1 MLRIIHLSDL
11 HINKSQLDNFEAYCI
26 PALIKDLTDYNSKDK
41 IDLIVFSGDIIDKGG
56 SEFDS
61 LTDGLNYFKHSL
73 VKKLSE
79 ALELSP
85 NNIFFVPGNHD
96 INRNADESF
105 VDIGL
110 TAHLS
115 SEDAIDEFIKREKT
129 SGIDRIIDFKNFEKE
144 FYKDYIFEKELTNF
158 QSTFIIN
165 IKNLN
170 IGISCFNT
178 AWRCYDS
185 DNDKGKLLL
194 GERQITNSKKLI
206 DKCNI
211 KLAISHHFFDYLAPF
226 DSKYCE
232 PAIKNTYD
240 LLMLGHVHEG
250 SNSFQTDMYG
260 NIFISTA
267 PSNWTSNLRS
277 DSREY
282 ANGYSI
288 IDYDLDNE
296 KVVIHSRRYNHK
308 KRGYDPNTDIGD
320 SVGIKEYNI
329 PTPEEKKNLK
339 YSQYL
344 CDKLF
349 QMHKEDMNQHLL
361 SYSNQIDAPKDIE
374 ELFVNPRLRDRKNLD
389 VSNPNDKILTINE
402 IYESDK
408 NFIIFGQKESGK
420 TLLLDKLVIEYIRNI
435 DGLSKI
441 PVYINYNDIG
451 NKRIEQM
458 INNYL
463 GIGIKDVKTILENHK
478 LVILI
483 DDLVYTKSRKLLNLI
498 DFIEKN
504 NVQVIICSN
513 TTLQGDVD
521 PEILSYK
528 IFSQFAIVFLEP
540 FNSKQIKE
548 LAQKWFYND
557 KEYEKPNKVK
567 KIVNTLISLNLPRTP
582 LAISMFL
589 WILNQQDNNKPKNYA
604 AMLQNFIEKLFEKTS
619 VIDVFS
625 QDFDYTNKLIL
636 LTEIA
641 YEMYNKNEDNYRMQY
656 IELINFIQDYLIK
669 KKFEFNYQEV
679 LDDFIYRG
687 ILVTEFIDSIQYVFF
702 RYNCF
707 FSYMLMNKM
716 DIDPDFLEF
725 ALFEDNYLKFVQE
738 IDYFTALKR
747 TRSDILI
754 TVFNKLNNVYSE
766 KLLKLKNENFD
777 FDLIGKNLEDMLIV
791 DSIDADIIDN
801 INNKPTD
808 NQVDEI
814 VDTINDQTFDEIASD
829 KQANIKRKSH
839 EITHFQKMDRILY
852 LSSKL
857 LKNTEETIINNLKY
871 DSYVQIVKCLMYYYK
886 EYFEYISIHAKI
898 NEENFDLSEIYI
910 KFAPLITQVTLYY
923 TMGTSKLKTIIR
935 EKIIHDMTNS
945 NISDYERFVS
955 IFLYADMQGTD
966 FLSYI
971 SEFMKSLKHR
981 YIKDMILVK
990 LMYYYTFYSKNK
1002 ESDKLYVNK
1011 IIELLKDSS
1020 KTSKKGNHTVSKFD
1034 KGGTMNELKKIKED
1048 TLNSTMG
1055 FPLL

>member
-11 HINKSQLDNFEAYCI
+11 HINKSQQDNFESYCI
-26 PALIKDLTDYNSKDK
+26 PALIKDLTYYNSKDK

-61 LTDGLNYFKHSL
+61 LIDGLNYFKNSL
-73 VKKLSE
+73 IAKLSE
-79 ALELSP
+79 SLELSP
-85 NNIFFVPGNHD
+85 NNIFFAPGNHD
-96 INRNADESF
+96 IDRDADESF
-105 VDIGL
+105 VDLGL
-110 TAHLS
+110 ITHLN
-115 SEDAIDEFIKREKT
+115 SEDAIDEFIKRNRT

-144 FYKDYIFEKELTNF
+144 FYKDYTFEKELTNF
-158 QSTFIIN
+158 QSTFITN
-165 IKNLN
+165 IKGLN
-170 IGISCFNT
+170 VGISCFNT

-185 DNDKGKLLL
+185 NTDKGKLLL
-194 GERQITNSKKLI
+194 GEKQITDSKKLI
-206 DKCNI
+206 DKCHV
-211 KLAISHHFFDYLAPF
+211 KLAISHHFFDYLVPF

-250 SNSFQTDMYG
+250 SNSLQTDMYG
-260 NIFISTA
+260 NIFITTA

-277 DSREY
+277 DSRDY

-296 KVVIHSRRYNHK
+296 KVIIHSRRYNHK

-320 SVGIKEYNI
+320 NFGIKEYNI
-329 PTPEEKKNLK
+329 PTPEEKKNSK
-339 YSQYL
+339 YRQDL
-344 CDKLF
+344 CNKLF

-389 VSNPNDKILTINE
+389 VSNPNDKIITINE
-402 IYESDK
+402 IYETDK
-408 NFIIFGQKESGK
+408 NFIILGQKESGK
-420 TLLLDKLVIEYIRNI
+420 TLLLDKLVIEYIKAINRLN
-435 DGLSKI
+435 KI
-441 PVYINYNDIG
+441 PIYINYNDIG

-463 GIGIKDVKTILENHK
+463 GIGIKDVKTLLETHK
-478 LVILI
+478 LVLLI
-483 DDLVYTKSRKLLNLI
+483 DDLTYTNSRKLSTLI

-504 NVQVIICSN
+504 NVQVIVCSN
-513 TTLQGDVD
+513 TTLQGYID
-521 PEILSYK
+521 PELFSYK
-528 IFSQFAIVFLEP
+528 LFTEFTIVFLEP
-540 FNSKQIKE
+540 FNSRQIKE

-557 KEYEKPNKVK
+557 KEYEKPGKVK

-589 WILNQQDNNKPKNYA
+589 WILNQQNNNKPKNYA

-656 IELINFIQDYLIK
+656 IELINFIHDYLIK
-669 KKFEFNYQEV
+669 KKFEFNCREV
-679 LDDFIYRG
+679 LDDFIFRG
-687 ILVTEFIDSIQYVFF
+687 ILVTEFVDNIQYVFF

-725 ALFEDNYLKFVQE
+725 TLFEDNYLKFVQE

-754 TVFNKLNNVYSE
+754 NIFGKLNDVYSE
-766 KLLKLKNENFD
+766 KLIKLENENFD
-777 FDLIGKNLEDMLIV
+777 FDSINSNLDDTLLVDTIDPDMIGN
-791 DSIDADIIDN
+791 IDT
-801 INNKPTD
+801 KPTD
-808 NQVDEI
+808 SQVNEI
-814 VDTINDQTFDEIASD
+814 MDTINDNAFEEIASD
-829 KQANIKRKSH
+829 KQVNIKVKSD
-839 EITHFQKMDRILY
+839 ETTDLQRMDRVLF
-852 LSSKL
+852 LASKL
-857 LKNTEETIINNLKY
+857 LKNTEETTVNNLKY
-871 DSYVQIVKCLMYYYK
+871 DSYVQIVKCFMYYYK
-886 EYFEYISIHAKI
+886 EYFEYIRIHGKVNAD
-898 NEENFDLSEIYI
+898 NFDFSEIYI
-910 KFAPLITQVTLYY
+910 KFAPIITQVTLYY
-923 TMGTSKLKTIIR
+923 TMGTSKLKTVIR
-935 EKIIHDMTNS
+935 EKITNDMIDPNV
-945 NISDYERFVS
+945 SDYERFVS
-955 IFLYADMQGTD
+955 IFLYADMQEND
-966 FLSYI
+966 FLKYVTQ
-971 SEFMKSLKHR
+971 FMKTLKHR

-990 LMYYYTFYSKNK
+990 LMFYYIFYSKNK

-1011 IIELLKDSS
+1011 IAELLKDSC
-1020 KTSKKGNHTVSKFD
+1020 KTSKQGNNMVSKFD
-1034 KGGTMNELKKIKED
+1034 KNITMNNLKKLKED
-1048 TLNSTMG
+1048 TLTSTLG